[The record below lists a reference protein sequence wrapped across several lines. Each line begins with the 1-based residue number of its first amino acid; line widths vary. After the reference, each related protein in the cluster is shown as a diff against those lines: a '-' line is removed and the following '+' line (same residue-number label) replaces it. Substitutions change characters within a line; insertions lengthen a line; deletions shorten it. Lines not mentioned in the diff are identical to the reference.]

1 MIENNQEG
9 FIKTV
14 KEELMMKGSFGT
26 LRNK

>member
-14 KEELMMKGSFGT
+14 KEELMMKDRLGT
-26 LRNK
+26 QRNK